1 LNKAASHEV
10 FIFIVDSE
18 QSFRLSNSAFATLCY
33 TRSGRTYLE
42 LKQDREI
49 ILAQGVCLYYGDAM
63 KNQQTFFFG
72 LLKNTPKFQNAA
84 R

>member
-1 LNKAASHEV
+1 MKYSSLLSTRSRV
-10 FIFIVDSE
+10 
-18 QSFRLSNSAFATLCY
+18 RLSNSAFATLCY

-72 LLKNTPKFQNAA
+72 LLKNTPEFQHAA